1 MGKRSRKIISINEEK
16 CTGCGQCIPN
26 CPEGALQII
35 DGKARLVSD
44 LFCDGL
50 GACVGTC
57 PEGALTIE
65 ERPAETYD
73 ENKVMANIVRCGPN
87 TIAAHLRHLKEHGA
101 HRYYE
106 QAVAY
111 LQQHNIPV
119 PEENPQ
125 PLPCGCPGTQVRRI
139 EHSPGE
145 NRNQLL
151 AGNSHLTNWPV
162 QLMLVPV
169 NAPYFSQSDLL
180 IAADCTG
187 FALPDLHERFLKNR
201 ILLIGC
207 PKLDDAGFYQEKL
220 TRIFQENDVRSVT
233 VLHMEVPCC
242 FGLVQLVRRAIQT
255 SGRDIK
261 FREVTIGIDGKT
273 KE

>member
-1 MGKRSRKIISINEEK
+1 MSSVRKIIRIDEEK
-16 CTGCGQCIPN
+16 CTGCGRCIPN

-35 DGKARLVSD
+35 DGKARLVSE

-65 ERPAETYD
+65 ERPAEPYD
-73 ENKVMANIVRCGPN
+73 ENRVMANIVRCGSN
-87 TIAAHLRHLKEHGA
+87 TITAHLRHLKEHGA
-101 HRYYE
+101 QLYYE
-106 QAVAY
+106 QAVTY
-111 LQQHNIPV
+111 LREHNIPI
-119 PEENPQ
+119 PEDNLP

-139 EHSPGE
+139 ENSSEE
-145 NRNQLL
+145 NSNQLPIRH
-151 AGNSHLTNWPV
+151 SRLTNWPIK
-162 QLMLVPV
+162 LMLVPV
-169 NAPYFSQSDLL
+169 NAPYLSQSNLL

-207 PKLDDAGFYQEKL
+207 PKLDDARFYQEKL
-220 TRIFQENDVRSVT
+220 TRIFQENDIRSVT
-233 VLHMEVPCC
+233 ILHMEVPCC
-242 FGLVQLVRRAIQT
+242 FGLVQLVRNAIMASSRNINFQE
-255 SGRDIK
+255 I
-261 FREVTIGIDGKT
+261 TINIDGQI